1 MKPVSQRLPAQS
13 PGVVTVGRVTPA
25 DLLRAAVVADA
36 ARPLV
41 TYYDDAT
48 GERVELSAA
57 TFDNWVAKTA
67 NLLQDGLAAS
77 PGTRVAVH
85 LPLHWQTVVWHFAC
99 WSVGALVVPNGNPD
113 AADVV
118 VTGPDQL
125 DRAAGARGADVVA
138 LSLRPLGGP
147 FAAPLPRGVLD
158 YGADVAGF
166 ADRFSPYAPVPADS
180 VALDIDGVRLDPAG
194 VAAAAEQ
201 AATRWGLRLGA
212 RTLTTAPPDTLD
224 GLLAALPAALCRG
237 GSVVLCRNLERR
249 SLVARMEAER
259 VTTLVDGAAD
269 RVSEFPEPS
278 GGR

>member
-1 MKPVSQRLPAQS
+1 M
-13 PGVVTVGRVTPA
+13 TPA

-41 TYYDDAT
+41 TYYDDGT

-67 NLLQDGLAAS
+67 NLLQDGLAAT
-77 PGTRVAVH
+77 PGTRVALH

-99 WSVGALVVPNGNPD
+99 WSVGALVVPNGDPD
-113 AADVV
+113 AVDVV

-125 DRAAGARGADVVA
+125 DRAAGAHRADVVA

-147 FAAPLPRGVLD
+147 FTSPPQGVLD
-158 YGADVAGF
+158 YGAEVAGF
-166 ADRFSPYAPVPADS
+166 ADWFSPYAPVSADS
-180 VALDIDGVRLDPAG
+180 PALDIDGVRLDLAG
-194 VAAAAEQ
+194 VSAAAEQ
-201 AATRWGLRLGA
+201 AATRWGLPPGA
-212 RTLTTAPPDTLD
+212 RTLTTAPPDTVD

-237 GSVVLCRNLERR
+237 GSVVLCRNLEPR

-259 VTTLVDGAAD
+259 VTTLIGGAAD
-269 RVSEFPEPS
+269 RVPEFPEPS